1 MFDLEVKIAY
11 VIRVKVVDAIIRL
24 RDHLSGNHPVYS
36 CRPDEP
42 CGLESIMTSKNP
54 NPIDV
59 HVGNRVRM
67 RRMLIGMSQERLG
80 KELGLTFQQVQKY
93 EKGTNRI
100 SASRLYRI
108 AQILGVPVQYFFE
121 DLPQSVAGPAPA
133 EGMAEARDHTMIMDF
148 LNSSEGLQLNRHFA
162 AIKDPNVRRAVVELV
177 RNLARADEEN

>member
-1 MFDLEVKIAY
+1 
-11 VIRVKVVDAIIRL
+11 
-24 RDHLSGNHPVYS
+24 
-36 CRPDEP
+36 
-42 CGLESIMTSKNP
+42 MTTKNP

-59 HVGNRVRM
+59 HVGSRVRM

-121 DLPQSVAGPAPA
+121 DLPQSVASPVQ
-133 EGMAEARDHTMIMDF
+133 EGFAEARTEQSMIMDF
-148 LNSSEGLQLNRHFA
+148 LNSSEGLQLNRYFA
-162 AIKDPNVRRAVVELV
+162 AIKDASVRRAVVELV
-177 RNLARADEEN
+177 RSLAHAEEEEQD